1 LLPSSSNI
9 LRPSKSLRKEQ
20 TMHPL
25 LVIAVPLVLIIIGMI
40 LNSVDLSF
48 DQPPSSPEQDPT
60 KRLAAEREAYRQF
73 FDGKRHQ
80 SLRRQKRVGQYG
92 WLLLIV
98 TVGAFIWLY
107 VDTLNKAA
115 LSNRVAALQTL
126 GSQEGKQMVLSLTLA
141 DGSNVKY
148 LIKLPASDKTQQ
160 TVKEA
165 VAKETISSWE
175 LEKLGTAV
183 SLGDNPLPLGVA
195 LKISN

>member
-1 LLPSSSNI
+1 
-9 LRPSKSLRKEQ
+9 
-20 TMHPL
+20 MHPL
-25 LVIAVPLVLIIIGMI
+25 LVIAAPLVLIIIGMI
-40 LNSVDLSF
+40 LNGIDLVF

-60 KRLAAEREAYRQF
+60 KKLAAEREAYRQF
-73 FDGKRHQ
+73 FDRKRHQ
-80 SLRRQKRVGQYG
+80 ALKRQKRVGQYG

-98 TVGAFIWLY
+98 TIGAFIWLY

-126 GSQEGKQMVLSLTLA
+126 GSQEGQHMVLSLTLA

-148 LIKLPASDKTQQ
+148 LIKPPQSDKAQQ

-165 VAKETISSWE
+165 VTKETISSWE
-175 LEKLGTAV
+175 LEKLGTAL